1 VTAAPRLGCLTAA
14 LALAACARPA
24 ALDRLAR
31 DLDARPAG
39 RDPWRA
45 ALPAPFWEPQPA
57 AAAAA
62 RGASLRGVRAV
73 SAAVAWASGSAGTVL
88 RTTNGGRTWARLP
101 VPSADSLDFRSVW
114 AFDSLA
120 AVVASAGEAAE
131 GRARIYR
138 TADGG
143 RTWALVHR
151 DTARGV
157 FYDAVAFW
165 DREHGLVLSD
175 PVGEGAAR
183 RFVVLATADGGR
195 TWART
200 PAEGQAVALA
210 GEAAFAAGNAALAVA
225 GSSRAW
231 FVTGGP
237 LGARAHATATGGA
250 RWDAV
255 ALPVAP
261 RSASAGLFAVACAS
275 PTVCLAA
282 GGDYRAPRAGA
293 GQFARTED
301 GGRRWERTDL
311 GNSAPG
317 YWSGLAFVPGAG
329 AATFVAVGGAG
340 TAVTRDAG
348 RAWTVTDT
356 TTLNAVSFAAPDD
369 GAGGA
374 PVGWGV
380 GPRGRVVRVRAA
392 P

>member
-1 VTAAPRLGCLTAA
+1 MRRAKRRVAWCLTAT
-14 LALAACARPA
+14 LLLAACARPP
-24 ALDRLAR
+24 ALERLAR
-31 DLDARPAG
+31 DLDARPAW
-39 RDPWRA
+39 RD
-45 ALPAPFWEPQPA
+45 ALPAPFWELQPA

-73 SAAVAWASGSAGTVL
+73 SARVAWASGSAGTVL
-88 RTTNGGRTWARLP
+88 RTTDGGRTWARLT
-101 VPSADSLDFRSVW
+101 VQGADSLDFRSVW
-114 AFDSLA
+114 AFDSLT
-120 AVVASAGEAAE
+120 AVVASAGEAAD
-131 GRARIYR
+131 GQARLYR

-143 RTWALVHR
+143 RTWTLAHQ

-157 FYDAVAFW
+157 FYDAIAFW
-165 DREHGLVLSD
+165 DRDHGLVLSD

-183 RFVVLATADGGR
+183 RFVVLATSDGGR

-200 PAEGQAVALA
+200 PAAGLPPARA

-225 GSSRAW
+225 GTARAW

-237 LGARAHATATGGA
+237 EGARAFATTTGGA

-255 ALPVAP
+255 AVPVVP
-261 RSASAGLFAVACAS
+261 RSASAGLFAVACTS
-275 PTVCLAA
+275 PTACLTT

-301 GGRRWERTDL
+301 GGRRWERTDV
-311 GNSAPG
+311 GATAPG
-317 YWSGLAFVPGAG
+317 YWSGLAVVPGAG

-348 RAWTVTDT
+348 RVWTVTDT
-356 TTLNAVSFAAPDD
+356 TTLNAVSFAAPDP
-369 GAGGA
+369 GGP